1 MPFAYSCFVSYR
13 HMEFEPGRSS
23 IRRVVDAL
31 KGQLEYSAPLPV
43 YLDQE
48 RLRGGQFYQEALA
61 KQICESACMVVLY
74 WPTYF
79 SAQHTF
85 CSREFKLMERLEK
98 DRLSLLPERERI
110 NGLIIVL
117 ALADFDRLPT
127 EIRAKRLC
135 YDFEPYMLSRSLER
149 HPAFLTNM
157 RDIRRYIAE
166 RCNVLDFVPPPDPTV
181 DCPQCRLPD
190 TQTILPWLQ
199 QVLHPGIPYPTRE
212 PGR

>member
-43 YLDQE
+43 YLDE
-48 RLRGGQFYQEALA
+48 DRLRGGQFYQEALA
-61 KQICESACMVVLY
+61 LQICESACMVVLY

-85 CSREFKLMERLEK
+85 CSREFKLMERLERN
-98 DRLSLLPERERI
+98 RLSLLPERERM

-117 ALADFDRLPT
+117 ALADFDRLPA
-127 EIRAKRLC
+127 EIRASRLC
-135 YDFEPYMLSRSLER
+135 YDFEPYMLSRRLDR
-149 HPAFLTNM
+149 HPDFIAKM

-166 RCNVLDFVPPPDPTV
+166 RCNVLGFVPPPDPTV
-181 DCPQCRLPD
+181 DCPECRLPD
-190 TQTILPWLQ
+190 AQAILPWLQ